1 VRVRRTLQFLR
12 SWAGVGRQFLEIGPT
27 PFLILVTVAAVGCG
41 KKGPPLAPLQRI
53 PLAPLEL
60 AITRIDN
67 DVYARF
73 KVPTVNI
80 DGAGPANIAR
90 VELYAITAD
99 HRPDVKDPEALRKL
113 STLVG
118 SETVR
123 KPLPPL
129 PPPKEGQPPPPLP
142 LPGPGVDQGAVVMM
156 HETLTAEVHT
166 PVDLGKVEPKPRV
179 PEPGAV
185 DATELAGPLV
195 APIEAAS
202 PQRLYYAVAVTSGG
216 RYGPASA
223 FVPAPLGPTS
233 SAPSEPT
240 LTVEEKS
247 VTIKWTAPPDA
258 HRVSEPG
265 DPSLLPYRTLTAAPS
280 PTTYDVY
287 EVSRNS
293 TSESPAP
300 VEAPTAVTPGPVGP
314 TEFTQSNITLGTERC
329 FVVRPV
335 DILNGLHVRGPASP
349 MACASFEDTFPPG
362 PPGRLDAVATPG
374 TISLIWEASGAA
386 DLAGYHVLR
395 GEAGSATLTD
405 LTTEA
410 VIATSYRDDSV
421 KPGVRYIYAVIAV
434 DKAGNRS
441 AESNRV
447 EETAR
452 Q

>member
-1 VRVRRTLQFLR
+1 
-12 SWAGVGRQFLEIGPT
+12 
-27 PFLILVTVAAVGCG
+27 LVTAAAVGCG

-53 PLAPLEL
+53 PMAPLEL
-60 AITRIDN
+60 AVSRFDN
-67 DVYARF
+67 DIYAHF
-73 KVPTVNI
+73 KVPTTNI

-90 VELYAITAD
+90 VELYAITAG
-99 HRPDVKDPEALRKL
+99 HRPEIKDPEVLRKL

-118 SETVR
+118 SEVVR

-142 LPGPGVDQGAVVMM
+142 PPGPGVDQGAVVML
-156 HETLTAEVHT
+156 HETLTAEAHT
-166 PVDLGKVEPKPRV
+166 PVDLSKVEPKPRV
-179 PEPGAV
+179 PARIDV
-185 DATELAGPLV
+185 DDTTIAGPLV
-195 APIEAAS
+195 APAEPPS
-202 PQRLYYAVAVTSGG
+202 PQRLYYAVSVTSGG
-216 RYGPASA
+216 RYGPASG
-223 FVPAPLGPTS
+223 FVVAPLGTTS

-247 VTIKWTAPPDA
+247 VTIKWSAPPDA
-258 HRVSEPG
+258 HGVGEPQ
-265 DPSLLPYRTLTAAPS
+265 DPSLLPYKTLIAGPP

-287 EVSRNS
+287 EVPKNA

-314 TEFTQSNITLGTERC
+314 TEFTQPNITLGTERC
-329 FVVRPV
+329 FVVRSV
-335 DILNGLHVRGPASP
+335 DILNGTHVRGPASP
-349 MACASFEDTFPPG
+349 MACASFEDKFPPAS
-362 PPGRLDAVATPG
+362 PGRLDAVATPG
-374 TISLIWEASGAA
+374 TISLIWEASDAA
-386 DLAGYHVLR
+386 DLAGYFVLR

-405 LTTEA
+405 LMTEP
-410 VIATSYRDDSV
+410 VLATSYRDESV
-421 KPGVRYIYAVIAV
+421 KGGVRYIYAVIAV